1 MIETTVKKVAPY
13 EEERTI
19 NYMARFAWKLTHTQE
34 INTSDSHLETRNGDL
49 YSVTEKQN
57 YVKLTFERD
66 TNIPNYKR
74 IAELEKEYTSLTYSK
89 PGLPIGKIV
98 LAVFLCITCFL
109 APIGIYQGYKIYK
122 EVSTQ
127 NKDWKEEFCTK
138 ETQIFEELASLVE

>member
-1 MIETTVKKVAPY
+1 MIESAVKKVSPY
-13 EEERTI
+13 DEEATI
-19 NYMARFAWKLTHTQE
+19 NLMSRFAWKLTHTQE

-66 TNIPNYKR
+66 TNMPNYKR

-98 LAVFLCITCFL
+98 LAVFLCLTCWL

-122 EVSTQ
+122 TVKANNAE
-127 NKDWKEEFCTK
+127 WEEEFQEKAAT
-138 ETQIFEELASLVE
+138 IFAEVDSLTE